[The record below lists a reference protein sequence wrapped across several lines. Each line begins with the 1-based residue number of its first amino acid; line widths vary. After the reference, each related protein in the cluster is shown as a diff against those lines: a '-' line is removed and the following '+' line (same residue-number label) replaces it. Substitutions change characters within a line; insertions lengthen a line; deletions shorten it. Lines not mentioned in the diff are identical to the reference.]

1 MRIEYSYYPWASPIE
16 LPDSLCVGTLEPQL
30 RPPPCDPCTLVE
42 RALECPI
49 GTLPLPDLLG
59 GSRRVVILIDDNTRR
74 TPGHL
79 ILPPL
84 LNLLEKCGIT
94 RERILIVVGYGTHR
108 PMTDVERREKCG
120 DEICTAYHITEH
132 NAWDANRLRFCGTTD
147 TGAAL
152 WINRDVVEAD
162 FVIGL
167 GSIVPHPLAGFSGG
181 GKILQPGVCGEQTTI
196 QTHWLGLRYHQS
208 ELLGKEDNPVR
219 QEISAVAMQAGLRFI
234 VNAIPD
240 RVGNLAGV
248 VAGHPV
254 QAWLAGCRLSRDI
267 FGVAIPGEV
276 DVVISDTHPGD
287 ADVWQCQKG
296 ISVAASCV
304 RPGGTV
310 IVLSPCPEG
319 VAAQYPDVV
328 RIGPR
333 SAEVLELLARR
344 AGMHPMAGLAL
355 VRLHEATSDRVVML
369 VSPGL
374 DRDTIIRLGM
384 VPYDTAQTAL
394 EDALARHC
402 PHPRVLVLRYAS
414 ELLPITTHA
423 SRGENP

>member
-1 MRIEYSYYPWASPIE
+1 MRIEYPYYSWAPPIE
-16 LPDSLCVGTLEPQL
+16 VPDGQFIGIVEP
-30 RPPPCDPCTLVE
+30 RAVPPVVDESRLIIQ
-42 RALECPI
+42 ALANPI
-49 GTLPLPDLLG
+49 GTPPLSELLEG
-59 GSRRVVILIDDNTRR
+59 IRRVVILTDDNTRQ
-74 TPGHL
+74 TPTRLVLPLVLDELRKAGIGQTHIS
-79 ILPPL
+79 IL
-84 LNLLEKCGIT
+84 
-94 RERILIVVGYGTHR
+94 VAYGTHR
-108 PMTDVERREKCG
+108 RMTEAERVQKLGGEVCASYQVE
-120 DEICTAYHITEH
+120 DHD
-132 NAWDANRLRFCGTTD
+132 AWDPARLSYRGTTEAG
-147 TGAAL
+147 TEIWLNWRVA
-152 WINRDVVEAD
+152 EAD

-167 GSIVPHPLAGFSGG
+167 GTIVPHPLAGFSGG

-196 QTHWLGLRYHQS
+196 QTHWLGLRYRQS
-208 ELLGKEDNPVR
+208 ELLGNERNPVR
-219 QEISAVAMQAGLRFI
+219 QEINTVALQAGLRFI

-240 RVGNLAGV
+240 RVGNLTRV

-254 QAWLAGCRLSRDI
+254 QAWLAGCQLSRDI
-267 FGVAIPGEV
+267 FGVAIPEDV

-296 ISVAASCV
+296 ISIAASCV

-333 SAEVLELLARR
+333 PAAVLELLARR
-344 AGMHPMAGLAL
+344 ADMHPMAGLAL
-355 VRLHEATSDRVVML
+355 VRLHEATADRVVML

-384 VPYDTAQTAL
+384 VPYATAQTAL
-394 EDALARHC
+394 GDALARHG
-402 PHPRVLVLRYAS
+402 PRPRVLVLRCAS
-414 ELLPITTHA
+414 ELLPIMSNV